1 MCCADSD
8 LRYISKGVSHD
19 RWFIIVVDCCNFGG
33 LLDGA
38 KEIIEFS
45 TKDQDLTEKRRKM
58 KVADLDL
65 QNRATPH
72 SSILLR
78 ACQIHQDV
86 F

>member
-1 MCCADSD
+1 M
-8 LRYISKGVSHD
+8 
-19 RWFIIVVDCCNFGG
+19 
-33 LLDGA
+33 DGA

-45 TKDQDLTEKRRKM
+45 IKNQDLTKKRGKM
-58 KVADLDL
+58 KIADLDL